1 MVTLAALHWPHGG
14 LSTALPPAWAH
25 LTVQLDVL
33 GKERVDLGEGAAEA
47 PGLDVDQVLQRV
59 HLIIL
64 HKVLPV
70 LELWANG
77 AL

>member
-1 MVTLAALHWPHGG
+1 MRVSPWLCPT
-14 LSTALPPAWAH
+14 TWAH

-33 GKERVDLGEGAAEA
+33 GKERVDLSEGAAEA

-59 HLIIL
+59 HLVVL

-70 LELWANG
+70 LQLWAKG